1 MFSFSIPYWYS
12 IVAVVFVRFYLWLIF
27 FLFFLVM
34 MNAYITKDK
43 TYSKKL
49 LDRGMKDK
57 YWGLKF
63 YFLVIKTL
71 GINKPCFFDT
81 LYFHSMQPS
90 LAFKFS
96 SENTNSTVQWL
107 RYSRPNLKFQL
118 LKLPVTFTNIIK
130 CATNS
135 LFTFSNFVLC
145 SQEKF
150 QLGYHRQMQLC
161 KKIDFLAVVPV
172 VPNSN
177 FKRSYVTSLIF

>member
-1 MFSFSIPYWYS
+1 
-12 IVAVVFVRFYLWLIF
+12 
-27 FLFFLVM
+27 M

-63 YFLVIKTL
+63 YFLAIKTL

-107 RYSRPNLKFQL
+107 RYSRPN
-118 LKLPVTFTNIIK
+118 
-130 CATNS
+130 
-135 LFTFSNFVLC
+135 
-145 SQEKF
+145 
-150 QLGYHRQMQLC
+150 
-161 KKIDFLAVVPV
+161 
-172 VPNSN
+172 
-177 FKRSYVTSLIF
+177 

>member
-1 MFSFSIPYWYS
+1 
-12 IVAVVFVRFYLWLIF
+12 
-27 FLFFLVM
+27 

-130 CATNS
+130 GATNS

-177 FKRSYVTSLIF
+177 FKRSYVTSLIFWGHRFDFCQGLFLHPVTWWW